1 MPQSLGLFR
10 RVEIFA
16 VMPECCRHILSG
28 TLTVSCLI
36 KEPIVAWVGIKLDRL
51 PHKLLR
57 GNERLVVEFCVKVIN
72 FIKNGMYLVRPQLV
86 FLLARKQFP
95 QEHRLRLC
103 RGLCRYY
110 LLCTC

>member
-57 GNERLVVEFCVKVIN
+57 GNELLVVEFCVKVIN
-72 FIKNGMYLVRPQLV
+72 FINNGLYLVRPRLV
-86 FLLARKQFP
+86 FLLAEGNNFLKSIV
-95 QEHRLRLC
+95 
-103 RGLCRYY
+103 
-110 LLCTC
+110 